1 MTYRILRI
9 AVVLTAGLGAAAA
22 QTPGFEISLNAS
34 PVLPETSWTW
44 TSTSPSASAPQSLA
58 AFRIAAEPGSWA
70 MVVGKVW
77 VDPVVA
83 GNQQAAQ
90 TMLER
95 YASMRRVVD
104 PGSAYAG
111 IASNIDAASLAS
123 LTAAPAG
130 AVRLPVAKVL
140 GETAEIVGLSLADPQ
155 QNGVRGY
162 AQAVLAGQSSVTW
175 DGEYPLWGDYGRRAP
190 RPAST
195 SDWSPHIPTIE
206 LARNAKVINLQSYLV
221 SLLKAQA
228 LANSFTE
235 SNWTRFATTCRAYRI
250 DLQVMVFDG
259 LAGQSATIS
268 PWTTPGLAVLA
279 QTPPQKPRLRFTV
292 PLTVTVQVP
301 TTLGDPEPLAVVRN
315 PAPDIGILYGGLGEA
330 GRAFVYAPEASG
342 GFTSLKAVFI
352 GLTYARVSDAWVEYQ
367 YETGLTVVDFVIPY
381 DAPAGSLFF
390 VDEADP
396 MTPLAIPSEYSYL
409 GGYLFLPVAPGI
421 ISPYD
426 PWIPL

>member
-1 MTYRILRI
+1 MTHRTLRTAVAL
-9 AVVLTAGLGAAAA
+9 AVVLAASAA
-22 QTPGFEISLNAS
+22 QTPGLELSLNAS
-34 PVLPETSWTW
+34 PTLAESAWTW
-44 TSTSPSASAPQSLA
+44 TSVSPSASTAYDLA

-104 PGSAYAG
+104 PGTAYSG
-111 IASNIDAASLAS
+111 IAPDIDAASLAS

-140 GETAEIVGLSLADPQ
+140 GETAEIVGLSSSSPQ

-162 AQAVLAGQSSVTW
+162 AQAVLAGQTSVTW
-175 DGEYPLWGDYGRRAP
+175 DGEYPLWGDYGRRVP
-190 RPAST
+190 RPSSVA
-195 SDWSPHIPTIE
+195 DWEPHVPTVE
-206 LARNAKVINLQSYLV
+206 SARNSKVFSLQSYLV
-221 SLLKAQA
+221 SLLKAEA
-228 LANSFTE
+228 LANNFTA
-235 SNWTRFATTCRAYRI
+235 SNWTRFASTCRAYRI

-315 PAPDIGILYGGLGEA
+315 PVPDVGILYGGLGEA

-342 GFTSLKAVFI
+342 GFTTLKAVFV
-352 GLTYARVSDAWVEYQ
+352 GLTYARVSDAWVAYQ
-367 YETGLTVVDFVIPY
+367 YATGLTVVDFVIPY
-381 DAPAGSLFF
+381 DAPAGSLYF
-390 VDEADP
+390 VDEAEP
-396 MTPLAIPSEYSYL
+396 QTPLGIPSAYSYL

-421 ISPYD
+421 ITPFD